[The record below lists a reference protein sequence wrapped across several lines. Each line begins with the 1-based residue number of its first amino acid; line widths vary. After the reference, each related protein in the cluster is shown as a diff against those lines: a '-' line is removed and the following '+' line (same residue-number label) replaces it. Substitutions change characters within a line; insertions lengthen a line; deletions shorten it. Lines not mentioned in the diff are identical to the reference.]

1 MDMKTREVRLWF
13 DPDRSAAPDGLYKMM
28 GGMFFPSNVI
38 DAEGNHKI
46 VGYAVMAGI
55 HKDTKTLYIF
65 DETEWYTV
73 DHILSSKDG
82 GIDHEGLVTWIN
94 NIWTTYY
101 CNTYAIDHE
110 GLVTWINNIWTTYY
124 CNTYACRQYDDL
136 KFSNVL
142 AFSKSRM
149 VQPKPSFF
157 DAAWDDPIQPMS
169 IIYRWSQLGQ
179 IKYATSSKLFAQL
192 EEYKAMKG
200 EAEKMIFP
208 AVHALRCMAVVLD
221 RFYTR

>member
-1 MDMKTREVRLWF
+1 MWF
-13 DPDRSAAPDGLYKMM
+13 DPDRSAAPDGLYSMM
-28 GGMFFPSNVI
+28 GGMYFPSNVV

-46 VGYAVMAGI
+46 VGYAMMAGI

-73 DHILSSKDG
+73 DHILSSRDG
-82 GIDHEGLVTWIN
+82 GIDHEGLVS
-94 NIWTTYY
+94 
-101 CNTYAIDHE
+101 
-110 GLVTWINNIWTTYY
+110 WINNIWTTYY

-136 KFSNVL
+136 KFGNVL

-149 VQPKPSFF
+149 VQPKPVFF
-157 DAAWDDPIQPMS
+157 DATWDDPIQPMS
-169 IIYRWSQLGQ
+169 IIYRWNQLNR
-179 IKYATSSKLFAQL
+179 IKYSSSSIIYAQL
-192 EEYKAMKG
+192 
-200 EAEKMIFP
+200 AEHQADKDAERREFP